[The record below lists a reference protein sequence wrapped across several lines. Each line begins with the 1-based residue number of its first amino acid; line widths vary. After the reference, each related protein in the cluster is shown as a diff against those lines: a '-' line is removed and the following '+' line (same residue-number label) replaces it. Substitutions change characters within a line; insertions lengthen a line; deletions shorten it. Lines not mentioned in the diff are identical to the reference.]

1 MKNLGLGKKQQ
12 FQPPPRRDTPESIEE
27 MPYRDQQE
35 QHPQTSKAVRQPYKI
50 REVPEKQKRVVSQE
64 PSARRA
70 PKAAVPKRHERNEL
84 YERVDRN
91 LIKDNMHQVI
101 HDNSLAVKARQK
113 VIDKENQ
120 KKLPSNNK
128 NYGKVPRY
136 IDKYN
141 QQREDAAIR

>member
-1 MKNLGLGKKQQ
+1 
-12 FQPPPRRDTPESIEE
+12 
-27 MPYRDQQE
+27 
-35 QHPQTSKAVRQPYKI
+35 
-50 REVPEKQKRVVSQE
+50 
-64 PSARRA
+64 
-70 PKAAVPKRHERNEL
+70 
-84 YERVDRN
+84 
-91 LIKDNMHQVI
+91 MHQVI